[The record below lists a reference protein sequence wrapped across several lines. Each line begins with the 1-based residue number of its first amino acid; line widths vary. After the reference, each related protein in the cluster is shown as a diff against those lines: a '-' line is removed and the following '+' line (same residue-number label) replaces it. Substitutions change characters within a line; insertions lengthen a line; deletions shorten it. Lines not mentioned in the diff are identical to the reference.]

1 MKYYNK
7 LGIWSA
13 SSYFGNFIGP
23 TASGFLVE
31 AYGFEWTSM
40 VFFGLYGFILL
51 VDICELTYHVKRSKD
66 SLSYAKLPKNDKHE
80 DVAPLL
86 ESNR

>member
-23 TASGFLVE
+23 TVSGFLVE

-40 VFFGLYGFILL
+40 SFFGLYGFILL
-51 VDICELTYHVKRSKD
+51 VDTCELTYHVKTSKD
-66 SLSYAKLPKNDKHE
+66 SLSIEKMPKNDKHG
-80 DVAPLL
+80 DTVPLL
-86 ESNR
+86 ETNR